1 MEEGRKGEKGG
12 REQKRERWEGRLKV
26 QLQPGMVLW
35 REREREREREKGLV
49 KWFNS
54 KQEALSSNRSM
65 STWLVGGAKFYVMCG
80 FNSS

>member
-1 MEEGRKGEKGG
+1 MGG
-12 REQKRERWEGRLKV
+12 KIKSTITARHGVMARERK
-26 QLQPGMVLW
+26 
-35 REREREREREKGLV
+35 REREKGLV